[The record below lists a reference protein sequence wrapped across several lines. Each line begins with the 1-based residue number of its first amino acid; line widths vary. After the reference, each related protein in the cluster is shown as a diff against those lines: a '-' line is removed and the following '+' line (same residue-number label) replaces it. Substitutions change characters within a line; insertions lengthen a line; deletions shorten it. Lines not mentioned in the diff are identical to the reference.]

1 MGIEVWNFESQ
12 KYRKLFEFMKQYG
25 IEPFLNFFDEY
36 NDLRRQDLARLA
48 VLNGKHET
56 LSFTRKHAEV
66 LRKIREF
73 AVDDDGFLF
82 NDSFMGLVS
91 GVTDTNLLQYIDGAY
106 ALECLGVSKIFL
118 LSDKFFDGTDL
129 YFENGSISDIIK
141 IYTNGNIR
149 YEEGYNCYCDYYR
162 TFVDFEGSS
171 TGNFVIR
178 AENHANGLPFRYA
191 HISDFG
197 FDSSLLPTNG
207 ELSSYEPPRS
217 LVESKVYVKR

>member
-1 MGIEVWNFESQ
+1 METEVGNFDSQ
-12 KYRKLFEFMKQYG
+12 KYRKLFEFMKLYG
-25 IEPFLNFFDEY
+25 IGPFQNFFDEY
-36 NDLRRQDLARLA
+36 NDLRCQDLAKLA

-56 LSFTRKHAEV
+56 LSFVRRHAEV
-66 LRKIREF
+66 LRKIREL
-73 AVDDDGFLF
+73 AADDDEFLF
-82 NDSFMGLVS
+82 SDSFMNLVS
-91 GVTDTNLLQYIDGAY
+91 GVTDANLLQYIDGAY

-129 YFENGSISDIIK
+129 YFEDGSISDIIK

-178 AENHANGLPFRYA
+178 AENHANGLQFRHA
-191 HISDFG
+191 NISDFG
-197 FDSSLLPTNG
+197 FDSNLLPTNE

-217 LVESKVYVKR
+217 LVESKVYVRR